1 MARQYDVITVGN
13 VRMDAYMS
21 IHDPKTELHSD
32 SDHHGEACFRL
43 GSKIRV
49 DRYDFLMGGNAAN
62 VAVGVNRLGL
72 KTTIVAETGDDE
84 FSIKIR
90 NCLAK
95 ENIERL
101 FIVQTKGGASNLSVI
116 INFAGDRTIFA
127 EEREQEH
134 NFSLDEAEA
143 KWVYLTSLGRS
154 WGEPYKMVLEF
165 VEAQN
170 AKLAFNPGSLQ
181 LKEGKDVVHQVLK
194 KTEILFVNK
203 EEAELILFNHY
214 NKKIDNTEHYIKNLC
229 LELQHLG
236 PKIVVLTNGK
246 EGSYVLSLSGEFMK
260 RDLIEGKVV
269 ERTGAGDAY
278 AAGFLA
284 AHVHGLDLGTCMT
297 WGGTNAASVV
307 GQVGAEAGLLTR
319 EKMMEKLEK

>member
-1 MARQYDVITVGN
+1 MARNYDVITVGN

-21 IHDPKTELHSD
+21 IHDPKSELHAD
-32 SDHHGEACFRL
+32 GEHSGGVCFRL
-43 GSKIRV
+43 GTKIPV

-62 VAVGVNRLGL
+62 VAVGLSRLGV
-72 KTTIVAETGDDE
+72 KPTIVAETGDDE

-90 NCLAK
+90 NCLAQ

-116 INFAGDRTIFA
+116 INFGGDRTIFA

-134 NFSLDEAEA
+134 KFDLQEAET
-143 KWVYLTSLGRS
+143 KWVYLTSLSRS
-154 WGEPYKMVLEF
+154 WEEPYKMVLDF
-165 VEAQN
+165 VDSQS

-214 NKKIDNTEHYIKNLC
+214 SKKVENSEHYIKNLC
-229 LELQHLG
+229 TELQELG
-236 PKIVVLTNGK
+236 PKIVVITNGK
-246 EGSYVLSLSGEFMK
+246 KGSFVFSESGEFLT
-260 RDLIEGKVV
+260 RDLFEGEVV
-269 ERTGAGDAY
+269 ERTGAGDAF
-278 AAGFLA
+278 ASGFLA
-284 AHVHGLDLGTCMT
+284 AVIHGESLENAME
-297 WGGTNAASVV
+297 WGSINAASVV
-307 GQVGAEAGLLTR
+307 GQVGAEAGLLT
-319 EKMMEKLEK
+319 KNALEERIK